1 MIFPNSAFIGIPVA
15 AAIYGS
21 TAVFGISLL
30 NLPFYVALYCYG
42 VSLIQGVP
50 MGKVDLKQIFSPL
63 MITSILGL
71 ALYLCNIRLPDLLA
85 EPMQTIGQISTPG
98 AMMLIGSTLEDV
110 PLKKA
115 VCNWRLLL
123 LTAGRL
129 LLAPVAV
136 HLVFSLFVKD
146 EMLLGLVTLIAAM
159 PSASFVSLLAAEY
172 EKNEVLAA
180 EGVFLTTILSV
191 VTIPLMTM
199 LLLYNRLWRMLHAIF
214 TETLRKGMLKSI
226 YLAGFFSELAR
237 ETLQKLKISAIL
249 FSV

>member
-1 MIFPNSAFIGIPVA
+1 MYELLMIFPNSAFIGIPVA

-98 AMMLIGSTLEDV
+98 AMMLIGSTLADV

-115 VCNWRLLL
+115 VCNWRMLLL
-123 LTAGRL
+123 AAGRL

-136 HLVFSLFVKD
+136 HLVFSLFVHD

-199 LLLYNRLWRMLHAIF
+199 LLL
-214 TETLRKGMLKSI
+214 
-226 YLAGFFSELAR
+226 
-237 ETLQKLKISAIL
+237 
-249 FSV
+249 